1 MVRTDPGG
9 ADGCRKVE
17 MSWKVTSGYENGVPA
32 YYVCDAETES
42 IKGKFECQRWA
53 EEFARQMNAIEEAK
67 CTIRAAP
74 HGNIKKRMEAIE
86 TAKRILGRDITTEE
100 LHRWAET

>member
-1 MVRTDPGG
+1 MWTVKSDY
-9 ADGCRKVE
+9 RKGE
-17 MSWKVTSGYENGVPA
+17 LA
-32 YYVCDAETES
+32 YFVVHEITGECKGEFDCEPWAAES
-42 IKGKFECQRWA
+42 AAQL
-53 EEFARQMNAIEEAK
+53 NAIEEAK
-67 CTIRAAP
+67 RTIRAAP